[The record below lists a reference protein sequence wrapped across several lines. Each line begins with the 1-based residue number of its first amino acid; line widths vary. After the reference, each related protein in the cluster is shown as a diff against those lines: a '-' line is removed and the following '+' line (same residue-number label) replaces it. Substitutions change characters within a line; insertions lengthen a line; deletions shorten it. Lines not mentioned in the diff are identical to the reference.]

1 MQVLI
6 ENERKSRWLN
16 LSVSL
21 ILIAIVVIDVSAYLK
36 PDAGSMREKA
46 RVARLIDG
54 WLKEQKEGGEGLSF
68 WSSSEGVEPMRF
80 HEVRS
85 WKTIQIE
92 PFECALVRVD
102 SLSEAGYPN
111 SQVWKVHVGTN
122 FDGTRVIT
130 KVMDPEELSPPP
142 PSLVKRQESL
152 PARKVRLEKEAAL
165 AKLAGLSQKI
175 NELENETDRKLTRLD
190 NFLIQ
195 ERL

>member
-1 MQVLI
+1 M
-6 ENERKSRWLN
+6 
-16 LSVSL
+16 SL

-54 WLKEQKEGGEGLSF
+54 WLKEQKEGGEGLRSGRPLRA
-68 WSSSEGVEPMRF
+68 SSRCGSTRF
-80 HEVRS
+80 VPGRRS
-85 WKTIQIE
+85 RSSRSK
-92 PFECALVRVD
+92 FALVRVD

-175 NELENETDRKLTRLD
+175 NELETKQTGS
-190 NFLIQ
+190 
-195 ERL
+195 